1 MCESVLLVALVPSHV
16 GRRRIAAHV
25 TVCTQLP
32 GGKPHLVRVRVRA
45 RVKTRVRVRVG
56 VRVRVRVRVRGAL
69 PPGLWT
75 SVEASDRE
83 WPYVDCVAEAGC
95 MASA

>member
-1 MCESVLLVALVPSHV
+1 MIPDLLYSSAERLLYHCLGLRLGYAPQD
-16 GRRRIAAHV
+16 
-25 TVCTQLP
+25 T
-32 GGKPHLVRVRVRA
+32 HLVRVRVR
-45 RVKTRVRVRVG
+45 VRVG
-56 VRVRVRVRVRGAL
+56 IRVRVRVRVRGAL